1 MPANT
6 CPSCEH
12 RRGRRACPALGKAIC
27 SHCCGTKR
35 LTIINCPPDCGYLA
49 SARTHP
55 PAIIQRRQRREA
67 RLLIPLI
74 RDLSPRQHQLFFF
87 LQSLID
93 QYRPTA
99 LPPLYD
105 VDVADAV
112 AALAKTLETERKGI
126 IYHHKAKS
134 LPAQRLESEL
144 KVALDKQ
151 RDDAKVPIDKDIVI
165 ALRRTEQA
173 ARQAKEALAGTDT
186 DYLELIQRVV
196 QDLAAKSKPGVQ
208 ESGQDS
214 SGEPSR
220 LIIPGS

>member
-1 MPANT
+1 
-6 CPSCEH
+6 
-12 RRGRRACPALGKAIC
+12 
-27 SHCCGTKR
+27 
-35 LTIINCPPDCGYLA
+35 
-49 SARTHP
+49 
-55 PAIIQRRQRREA
+55 
-67 RLLIPLI
+67 
-74 RDLSPRQHQLFFF
+74 
-87 LQSLID
+87 
-93 QYRPTA
+93 
-99 LPPLYD
+99 LYD